1 MKKRSSSPKSQK
13 QPIVKT
19 KGTQARVTI
28 GMDLGDKTS
37 RYCMLSK
44 EGEILREGQVATTKA
59 GMAEAFGSLGQ
70 ARIAIEVG
78 THSPWVSRLLQKL
91 GHEVVVANP
100 RQVKLI
106 TESSRKDDRLDAQTL
121 ARLARIDPQ
130 LLRPIQHAA
139 KRPNMP

>member
-1 MKKRSSSPKSQK
+1 MKKHSSSQKSQK
-13 QPIVKT
+13 PIVKT

-78 THSPWVSRLLQKL
+78 TH
-91 GHEVVVANP
+91 
-100 RQVKLI
+100 
-106 TESSRKDDRLDAQTL
+106 
-121 ARLARIDPQ
+121 
-130 LLRPIQHAA
+130 
-139 KRPNMP
+139 